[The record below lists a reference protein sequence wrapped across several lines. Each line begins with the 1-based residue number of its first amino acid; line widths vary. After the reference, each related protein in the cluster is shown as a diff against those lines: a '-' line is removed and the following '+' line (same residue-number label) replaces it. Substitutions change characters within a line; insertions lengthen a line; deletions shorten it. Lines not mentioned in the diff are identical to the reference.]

1 MSTPDP
7 VIEEF
12 LAALKADGRSSP
24 KDWHR
29 FHLFLQSKKKPGQK
43 DPYVP
48 LILAASDES
57 NASKH
62 RRLSAQLY
70 WAQEN
75 GCIEDALRYLSNIP
89 VEEWNS
95 CPLEQWNQE
104 SYPS

>member
-1 MSTPDP
+1 MSAPDP
-7 VIEEF
+7 RIEEF

-24 KDWHR
+24 QDWHR
-29 FHLFLQSKKKPGQK
+29 FHQFLQAKKQAGQK
-43 DPYVP
+43 APPVP

-62 RRLSAQLY
+62 HRLSAQLH

-75 GCIEDALRYLSNIP
+75 GGIDDALRYLSNIP